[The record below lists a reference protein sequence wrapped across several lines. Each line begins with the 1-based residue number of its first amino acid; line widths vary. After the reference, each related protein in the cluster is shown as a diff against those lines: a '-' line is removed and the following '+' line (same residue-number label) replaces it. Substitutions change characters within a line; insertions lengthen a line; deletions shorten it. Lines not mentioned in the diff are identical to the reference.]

1 MLKVKQGLTNVDIA
15 ALAAELRGALV
26 GGRFEKAYQP
36 AKDQILLRFRRKGL
50 GRLDVLFHLGKFVT
64 ITRNPPENPAQPSM
78 VAKILRGTFE
88 NSRVLDVHQVG
99 FDRLLRIDMEKQARM
114 SLVLELFGDGN
125 LLLLDAE
132 DTILLP
138 MRGADHG
145 ARKLRKGEVYQPPP
159 GGAEPL
165 RMDLE
170 QLLEAKEAAN
180 KDVVRFLA
188 LDLGFGPLWAE
199 ELCLRAGVAKN
210 TPAAEATPGHWEAL
224 HDAIQRLAQDIT
236 RNDLAPAVIHHG
248 DAPIDA
254 VPWPMQIY
262 PEPKCAYEE
271 AATFREA
278 LDAFFIGGPDE
289 GDDDDPRRARFNE
302 AKAKIERQIQQMQA
316 KMDEFAADEAASRAR
331 GDALYLA
338 WQQVEQIL
346 AQLQAARQTRSWQE
360 VDAVLRKARA
370 QGDPAAQVVTEIRP
384 HNGTA
389 LLHLEPTG
397 ADPIDVEVDLYK
409 SVQDNANDHF
419 EAAKK
424 AVSRQQG
431 ATKALDDARQR
442 LADLEKKGLDAFGA
456 APKKADRTSRHFWF
470 ETYRWTLLPSGL
482 LAVGGRNAAQ
492 NDAVVKKY
500 LRDSDRYAHAD
511 IHGAPSVVIRPAD
524 GPSVDVDEADLRVA
538 CHFAAASSR
547 AWRQFGAASAY
558 WVTPAQVSKTPRSG
572 EFVPKGA
579 WIVHGKRNTESDLPM
594 RWMVATVRL
603 TLDGKPV
610 PADAPDPDRF
620 VWKVVG
626 GPETGIKKWATQHV
640 ILEPGDEDVND
651 AAVRLAEHFDVDVEW
666 VQGALPNGGVRQ
678 V

>member
-1 MLKVKQGLTNVDIA
+1 MKVKQGLTNVDIA
-15 ALAAELRGALV
+15 ALAAELSGALV

-36 AKDQILLRFRRKGL
+36 AKEQILLRFRRKGT
-50 GRLDVLFHLGKFVT
+50 GRMDVLFALGKFVT
-64 ITRNPPENPAQPSM
+64 ITRNPPDNPAQPSM
-78 VAKILRGTFE
+78 VAKILRNTFE
-88 NSRVLDVHQVG
+88 NSRVLAVQQVG
-99 FDRLLRIDMEKQARM
+99 FDRLLRIDLEKQERM

-145 ARKLRKGEVYQPPP
+145 ARKLRKGETYQPPP
-159 GGAEPL
+159 GGAEPF
-165 RMDLE
+165 RMDLD
-170 QLLEAKEAAN
+170 QLLAAKEAAN

-199 ELCLRAGVAKN
+199 ELCLRAEVPKN
-210 TPAAEATPGHWEAL
+210 TPAAEATDAHWTAV
-224 HDAIQRLAQDIT
+224 HGVIQELASDIQ
-236 RNDLAPAVIHHG
+236 RNDLAPSVVHHG
-248 DAPIDA
+248 EDPVDA
-254 VPWPMQIY
+254 VPWPMQSY
-262 PEPKCAYEE
+262 PEPKYAYEE
-271 AATFREA
+271 ANTFHEA
-278 LDAFFIGGPDE
+278 LDAFFIGGPDDGE
-289 GDDDDPRRARFNE
+289 DDDPRRARFAE
-302 AKAKIERQIQQMQA
+302 AKAKIERQVQQMQD

-331 GDALYLA
+331 GDALYLC
-338 WQQVEQIL
+338 WGQVEQLL
-346 AQLQAARQTRSWQE
+346 AQLQAARATRSWQE

-370 QGDPAAQVVTEIRP
+370 QGDAAASVVTEIRP

-389 LLHLEPTG
+389 TLHLEPEG
-397 ADPIDVEVDLYK
+397 ADAIDVEVDLYK

-424 AVSRQQG
+424 AVSRQQC
-431 ATKALDDARQR
+431 ATKALDDAKQR
-442 LADLEKKGLDAFGA
+442 LVDLEKKGLEAFGA

-470 ETYRWTLLPSGL
+470 ETYRWTLLPSGI

-500 LRDSDRYAHAD
+500 LRDSDRYAHAE

-524 GPSVDVDEADLRVA
+524 GPSVEVDEADLRTA

-579 WIVHGKRNTESDLPM
+579 WIVHGKRNVEADLPM

-603 TLDGKPV
+603 RLDGTPV
-610 PADAPDPDRF
+610 PADASDPDRF
-620 VWKVVG
+620 VVKVVG
-626 GPETGIKKWATQHV
+626 GPEAGIKPWAVQHV
-640 ILEPGDEDVND
+640 VLEPGDEEPND
-651 AAVRLAEHFDVDVEW
+651 AAVRLAEHFDVDVEM
-666 VQGALPNGGVRQ
+666 VQQALPNGGVRSA
-678 V
+678 